1 MGASIGNRSLWGD
14 KSRSKPGSI
23 RTRDIQLGSNPLIL
37 NVTWRKVAFG
47 SFRFAVLRG
56 RGTFVHAHTIMSA
69 STPPNGAAA
78 PSTAGQTLH
87 IVPFMTGRSG
97 LRRRRL
103 AWNGQH
109 EDE

>member
-1 MGASIGNRSLWGD
+1 
-14 KSRSKPGSI
+14 
-23 RTRDIQLGSNPLIL
+23 
-37 NVTWRKVAFG
+37 V
-47 SFRFAVLRG
+47 
-56 RGTFVHAHTIMSA
+56 FVHAHTIMSA
-69 STPPNGAAA
+69 STPPIGAAA
-78 PSTAGQTLH
+78 PSTASQTLH